1 MSVVSSHTA
10 NSLLAFLA
18 SLVSVGM
25 RLLGVIS
32 TAKLSLPLL
41 GSCYKEQPAAD

>member
-25 RLLGVIS
+25 RLLGMIS
-32 TAKLSLPLL
+32 TANLSLPLL